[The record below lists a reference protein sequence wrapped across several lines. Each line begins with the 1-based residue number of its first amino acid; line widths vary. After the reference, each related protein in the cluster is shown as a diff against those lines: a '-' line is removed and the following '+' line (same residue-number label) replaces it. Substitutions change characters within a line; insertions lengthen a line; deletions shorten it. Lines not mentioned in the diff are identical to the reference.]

1 MGFFAP
7 PELIETEVFAEVPQA
22 LRKTSASDE
31 RLAAGK
37 GLIAAG
43 SFLEGPAF
51 DRNGDLYCVDIPY
64 GRIFRISPQGDFT
77 GS

>member
-1 MGFFAP
+1 MGFFTP
-7 PELIETEVFAEVPQA
+7 PELIETEFFAELPQV

-37 GLIAAG
+37 GPIAAG

-51 DRNGDLYCVDIPY
+51 DRNSNLYCVDIP
-64 GRIFRISPQGDFT
+64 
-77 GS
+77 